1 MMRVI
6 TGSAKGR
13 KLLSVPGQHTRPIAD
28 RVKTALFD
36 TLGQQVGGCRFLDL
50 FSGTGSVGI
59 EALSRGAA
67 EVLFVEINRQA
78 LRTIGENLRRTGL
91 AERAHVVPG
100 DVFTFLRR
108 PDLGP
113 FDVIYV
119 APPQYRGLWAKALQV
134 IDARSSL
141 LMMEDG
147 QVIVQIHPKE
157 QEELELQHLE
167 LVDRRRYGSTVLL
180 FWESRI
186 VPAGLK
192 ASTSPGSCST
202 LCPVF

>member
-13 KLLSVPGQHTRPIAD
+13 KLLSVPGQHTRPITD

-202 LCPVF
+202 L

>member
-13 KLLSVPGQHTRPIAD
+13 KLLSVPGQHTRPITD

-141 LMMEDG
+141 LTEDG

-167 LVDRRRYGSTVLL
+167 LVDQRRYGSTVLL

-186 VPAGLK
+186 VPGGLK
-192 ASTSPGSCST
+192 TSTSPGSCST
-202 LCPVF
+202 L

>member
-78 LRTIGENLRRTGL
+78 LRTIGENLRRTEL

-100 DVFTFLRR
+100 DAFTFLRR
-108 PDLGP
+108 PELGP

-119 APPQYRGLWAKALQV
+119 APPQYRRLWVKALQA
-134 IDARSSL
+134 IDAHPSL
-141 LMMEDG
+141 LAEDG
-147 QVIVQIHPKE
+147 QIIVQIHPKE
-157 QEELELQHLE
+157 QVELELQHLE
-167 LVDRRRYGSTVLL
+167 LVEQRRYGSTLLL
-180 FWESRI
+180 FWEMIKVSSAVCI
-186 VPAGLK
+186 
-192 ASTSPGSCST
+192 
-202 LCPVF
+202 

>member
-78 LRTIGENLRRTGL
+78 LRTIGENLRRTEL

-100 DVFTFLRR
+100 DAFTFLRR
-108 PDLGP
+108 PELGP

-119 APPQYRGLWAKALQV
+119 APPQYRRLWVKALQA

-141 LMMEDG
+141 LTEDG

-167 LVDRRRYGSTVLL
+167 LVDQRRYGSTVLL

-192 ASTSPGSCST
+192 ASTSPGSCGT
-202 LCPVF
+202 L

>member
-13 KLLSVPGQHTRPIAD
+13 KLLSVPGQHTRPITD

-100 DVFTFLRR
+100 DAFTFLRR
-108 PDLGP
+108 PELGP

-119 APPQYRGLWAKALQV
+119 APPQYRRLWVKALQA

-141 LMMEDG
+141 LTEDG

-167 LVDRRRYGSTVLL
+167 LVDQRRYGSTVLL

-202 LCPVF
+202 L

>member
-78 LRTIGENLRRTGL
+78 LRTIGENLRRTEL

-100 DVFTFLRR
+100 DAFTFLRR
-108 PDLGP
+108 PELGP

-119 APPQYRGLWAKALQV
+119 APPQYRRLWVKALQA

-141 LMMEDG
+141 LTEDG

-157 QEELELQHLE
+157 LEALELQHLK
-167 LVDRRRYGSTVLL
+167 LADQRRYGSTLLL
-180 FWESRI
+180 FWEMIKVSSAVCI
-186 VPAGLK
+186 
-192 ASTSPGSCST
+192 
-202 LCPVF
+202 

>member
-13 KLLSVPGQHTRPIAD
+13 KLLSVPGQHTRPITD

-100 DVFTFLRR
+100 DAFTFLRR
-108 PDLGP
+108 PELGP

-119 APPQYRGLWAKALQV
+119 APPQYRRLWAKALQA
-134 IDARSSL
+134 IDARPSL
-141 LMMEDG
+141 LAEGG

-157 QEELELQHLE
+157 LEALELQHLK
-167 LVDRRRYGSTVLL
+167 LADQRRYGSTLLL
-180 FWESRI
+180 FWEMI
-186 VPAGLK
+186 K
-192 ASTSPGSCST
+192 ASSAVCI
-202 LCPVF
+202 